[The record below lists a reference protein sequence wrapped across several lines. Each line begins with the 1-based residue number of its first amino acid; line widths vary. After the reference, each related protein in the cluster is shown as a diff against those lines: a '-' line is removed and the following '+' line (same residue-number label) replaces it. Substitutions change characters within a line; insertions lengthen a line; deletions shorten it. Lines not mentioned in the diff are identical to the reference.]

1 MGAACEHHLHT
12 RLQVS
17 VISFRPHKPK
27 HATHGGA
34 EVQRASSPK
43 ITEPV
48 SEAATKAP
56 SSTSAM
62 VLGTTELI
70 HGDGGDR

>member
-1 MGAACEHHLHT
+1 MGAACEHQLHT
-12 RLQVS
+12 GLQAS
-17 VISFRPHKPK
+17 AIFRPHKPK
-27 HATHGGA
+27 HATHGGT

-56 SSTSAM
+56 SSTSTM
-62 VLGTTELI
+62 VLGATELI
-70 HGDGGDR
+70 HGDGGGR